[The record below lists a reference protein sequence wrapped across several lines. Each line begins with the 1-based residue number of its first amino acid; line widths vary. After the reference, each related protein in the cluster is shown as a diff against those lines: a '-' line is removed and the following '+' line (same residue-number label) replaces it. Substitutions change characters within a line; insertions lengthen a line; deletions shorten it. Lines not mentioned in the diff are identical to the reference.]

1 MIRQHSAPVLIS
13 QSGELVKLAYVE
25 AGPWL
30 MHLTLTSLYGRYPI
44 LQPYSCSVPAHRRI
58 CRISYMALTCRLGSL
73 SISPANDTSHAPACL
88 ANTAGLPASLWS
100 LGALHDATSSGPGGR
115 GRKLCAQARIVAH
128 GERAGRDEEARLQ
141 S

>member
-1 MIRQHSAPVLIS
+1 
-13 QSGELVKLAYVE
+13 
-25 AGPWL
+25 
-30 MHLTLTSLYGRYPI
+30 MHLTFTSLYGRYPI

-73 SISPANDTSHAPACL
+73 PLSLTHTHYHLSTTDRMPACL